1 MPDKPKLESR
11 VNEAYLYG
19 LRNDRKDDFSAWKDR
34 IDETDA
40 LIRGEFSV
48 VFPNLQSSGQKPII
62 TNLADAM
69 PRDVARLGSEVE
81 PSYTALAY
89 GESEA
94 AIENKTIRRAIGE
107 GYFHFNSFDIIRPQ
121 LLMDQV
127 ITGGAFLIAWAD
139 YGGEN
144 EPEKGS
150 PYPQFQRVD
159 PRFCYPYIYNGKLI
173 DLLVVQPVKMAVAAE
188 LWPEIKAKY
197 RSSDDLTD
205 VVEVWDLYTSKRCIR
220 GVSGM
225 KEGDTPVGPSGVTIV
240 HDIPNPTGKP
250 LAAMTQL
257 PSPDGAFRGLVDQVG
272 PSLVAKNRAV
282 ELMLEYAHE
291 GVYSPFEAKG
301 ILNAGQPPGPTTIY
315 QHDPTAQGDTFMRR
329 VAPASVNLELISF
342 IQYLDQEERGQ
353 LAYPQTRQG
362 NISQSQG
369 SSSFVTATQ
378 GQLTSLVRECQR
390 GLTRLQ
396 TDIAEACFGIDEKL
410 LNFTKPLLRS
420 VGSKRSYNPGK
431 DIDGKR
437 VLFVEYGAGAGLDR
451 NSTDV
456 RILQY
461 RSASLISAEKALEET
476 DFVSS
481 PADELNRIELEEQR
495 RIIMQRFEGDP
506 TVPLDVLLQVYQY
519 QRDNGGSLVDAA
531 VAVKALGVTMSP
543 TTAQPPTE
551 GAAPEAAPAE
561 PGEEAVA
568 LEKGGMPS
576 GAPPIPGAFTP
587 PPLQQVFV
595 K

>member
-1 MPDKPKLESR
+1 MPDKPELESR
-11 VNEAYLYG
+11 HTEAYLYG
-19 LRNDRKDDFSAWKDR
+19 LRNERKDNFSAWKDR

-48 VFPNLQSSGQKPII
+48 VFPNLQSTGQKPIV

-81 PSYTALAY
+81 PSYSTLVKGDSQSALL
-89 GESEA
+89 
-94 AIENKTIRRAIGE
+94 NKQVRRSIGE
-107 GYFHFNSFDIIRPQ
+107 GYFHFNQFDIIRPQ
-121 LLMDQV
+121 LIMDQV
-127 ITGGAFLIAWAD
+127 ITGGAFLVAWAD
-139 YGGEN
+139 KED
-144 EPEKGS
+144 S
-150 PYPQFQRVD
+150 PYPRMQRVD
-159 PRFCYPYIYNGKLI
+159 PRFAYPYIYNGKML
-173 DLLVVQPVKMAVAAE
+173 DLLVVQSLKLEVAVE
-188 LWPEIKAKY
+188 LWPEMKKKF
-197 RSSDDLTD
+197 RKSDDLDD
-205 VVEVWDLYTSKRCIR
+205 VVEVWDLYKKGRCIR
-220 GVSGM
+220 GVTGM
-225 KEGDTPVGPSGVTIV
+225 VEGGNPVGPAGVTIL
-240 HDIPNPTGKP
+240 HDYPTDIDRP
-250 LAAMTQL
+250 TAAMTQL

-301 ILNAGQPPGPTTIY
+301 VLNSSQPPGPTTIY
-315 QHDPTAQGDTFMRR
+315 QHDPTAQGETFMRR
-329 VAPASVNLELISF
+329 VGPAAVNLELMSF
-342 IQYLDQEERGQ
+342 IQYLDREERGQ
-353 LAYPQTRQG
+353 LAYPETRQG

-396 TDIAEACFGIDEKL
+396 TDIAYVCYGLDETA
-410 LNFTKPLLRS
+410 LNFTKPLLRT
-420 VGSKRSYNPGK
+420 VESKRSYNPGT
-431 DIDGKR
+431 DIAGER
-437 VLFVEYGAGAGLDR
+437 YILVEYGAGAGLDR

-461 RSASLISAEKALEET
+461 RSAQLISAEKALEET
-476 DFVSS
+476 DFVGS

-531 VAVKALGVTMSP
+531 VAVSAMGTTFSP
-543 TTAQPPTE
+543 TTAQP
-551 GAAPEAAPAE
+551 AAQPGEAPVAAPAE
-561 PGEEAVA
+561 PGEEQVA
-568 LEKGGMPS
+568 LEKGGTPS

-595 K
+595 R

>member
-1 MPDKPKLESR
+1 MPEKPKLESR
-11 VNEAYLYG
+11 ETQGYLYD
-19 LRNDRKDDFSAWKDR
+19 LRNGRKDDFSAWKDR

-40 LIRGEFSV
+40 LIRGDFAV
-48 VFPNLQSSGQKPII
+48 VYPNLQSQGKKPIV

-81 PSYTALAY
+81 PSYTALSR
-89 GESEA
+89 GDSESA
-94 AIENKTIRRAIGE
+94 LENKQVRRTIGE
-107 GYFHFNSFDIIRPQ
+107 GYFHFNQFDIVRPQ

-127 ITGGAFLIAWAD
+127 ITGAAFMVAWAD
-139 YGGEN
+139 E
-144 EPEKGS
+144 EDS
-150 PYPQFQRVD
+150 PYPRMQRVD
-159 PRFCYPYIYNGKLI
+159 PRFCFPYIYNGKML
-173 DLLVVQPVKMAVAAE
+173 DLLVIQTVTLGVAME
-188 LWPEIKAKY
+188 LWPSFKEKY
-197 RSSDDLTD
+197 RKSDELTN
-205 VVEVWDLYTSKRCIR
+205 VVEVWDLYKKGRCIR
-220 GVSGM
+220 GVTGM
-225 KEGDTPVGPSGVTIV
+225 KEGNEPVGPSGVTIL
-240 HDIPNPTGKP
+240 HDYATGLDVPT
-250 LAAMTQL
+250 ASMTML

-301 ILNAGQPPGPTTIY
+301 VLNSSQPPGPTTIY

-329 VAPASVNLELISF
+329 VGPAAVNLELMSF
-342 IQYLDQEERGQ
+342 IQYLDKEERGQ
-353 LAYPQTRQG
+353 LAYPETRQG

-396 TDIAEACFGIDEKL
+396 TDIAAACFGLDETAL
-410 LNFTKPLLRS
+410 DFTKPLLRT
-420 VGSKRSYNPGK
+420 VGTKRSYNPGS
-431 DIDGKR
+431 DIKGEHL
-437 VLFVEYGAGAGLDR
+437 LFVEYGAGAGLDR

-481 PADELNRIELEEQR
+481 PSDELNRIELEEQR

-506 TVPLDVLLQVYQY
+506 TVPLDVLLQVYQF

-531 VAVKALGVTMSP
+531 VAVSAMGTTFSP
-543 TTAQPPTE
+543 TTAQPPVE
-551 GAAPEAAPAE
+551 QGAAPEAAPAE
-561 PGEEAVA
+561 PGQEQVA
-568 LEKGGMPS
+568 LEKGGTPS